1 MFVKLLYVVTQLF
14 VDIETLWFVD
24 VETCLLE

>member
-24 VETCLLE
+24 VATCLL